1 MNSYGRIF
9 RLSIFGESHGVN
21 VGVVIDGC
29 PAGIPIKQEDFEKKL
44 YAALS
49 GEKIVSS
56 FFS

>member
-1 MNSYGRIF
+1 MHE
-9 RLSIFGESHGVN
+9 FG
-21 VGVVIDGC
+21 D
-29 PAGIPIKQEDFEKKL
+29 AGFDDIISKPFKQEDFEKKL